1 MSSIKVW
8 DFWANKYE
16 RLWVQKYSLAPT
28 RRDIIK
34 ETKNILNK
42 DTTYNILDMGCGTG
56 QLISDMKVEF
66 KDYNISYTGID
77 ISGEMIKLAKNKDS
91 ETIYIVS
98 SIDDFPVKAEKFDI
112 IICTHSFPYY
122 PDKIASLQKFYTML
136 KSSGTLLLA
145 QASANT
151 VYDHIAMF
159 FVKFTTGSANY
170 PSIKDIQEITKGIL
184 VLSKVHKIKEKW
196 YMPTICLF
204 LLNKE
209 V

>member
-66 KDYNISYTGID
+66 KDYNIQYTGID

-98 SIDDFPVKAEKFDI
+98 SIDDFPVKKEKFDI

-209 V
+209 E